1 MFKSSSAGMKLSN
14 CLSELNYFLWL
25 FIFKRCSFS
34 RYQSSHVVIEQHHET
49 IYSTVEKPSAS
60 QTSPAN
66 NTVSSKV
73 ETLYDTPPRHVCN
86 IFLNDCNLTPCPDLF
101 RCSKTLCDLFLCCL
115 VSCSDQGMSSG
126 QCGGDER
133 QSGAT
138 AIWTRQ
144 NYSSESYSS
153 PGSRTRFR
161 SNKHGLLQ
169 TGRDMTQTHVWD
181 VSSVEI

>member
-1 MFKSSSAGMKLSN
+1 M
-14 CLSELNYFLWL
+14 
-25 FIFKRCSFS
+25 
-34 RYQSSHVVIEQHHET
+34 IEQHHET
-49 IYSTVEKPSAS
+49 IYSTVQKPSAS

-73 ETLYDTPPRHVCN
+73 ETVYDTPSRQVCN
-86 IFLNDCNLTPCPDLF
+86 IFLNECNVLI
-101 RCSKTLCDLFLCCL
+101 CSDAVTLCDLFLC
-115 VSCSDQGMSSG
+115 VSCSDQGMSSR

-169 TGRDMTQTHVWD
+169 TGRDMTQTHED
-181 VSSVEI
+181 VTSVDPEKPEKIFVRKN